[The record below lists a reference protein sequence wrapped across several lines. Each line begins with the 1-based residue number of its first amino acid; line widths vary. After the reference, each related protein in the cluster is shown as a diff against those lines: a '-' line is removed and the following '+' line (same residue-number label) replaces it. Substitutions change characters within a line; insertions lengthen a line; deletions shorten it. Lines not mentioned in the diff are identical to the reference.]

1 MKDKIVTIIDYVNK
15 LLAVMLS
22 VYFIATLIYKN
33 QYVSISIDVLMLG
46 IMISIYLDYLIYIFG
61 NFKEN
66 VLINKVIRGCVWAV
80 AICVCNRKGFLFWGV
95 ILLIF
100 LFYISNKKRKSF
112 DMPVTI
118 LTTCIFM
125 EFISIIDIFFDG
137 QYRYPS
143 KAFNN
148 SLGVDIVFVIGI
160 VLYIYSDK
168 VTDLLMKLPSI
179 EKSNEDDLDNTD
191 NEVGEKTQ
199 TIYMGMVFLGA
210 LLGLHLY
217 SSLCIDKGYLHIL
230 MSSIIIIF
238 QIIIL
243 YELFGKL
250 FEKLDNSNILMISI
264 ATVCLPYINYRNYS
278 LKAAL
283 IYLIS
288 FSILFCIFKMFKSNK
303 MKWIAVIIITIAGT
317 ISLFLNGNYTIPIIN
332 VIFGM
337 ILGKAIQK
345 NKKFAICICIFMII
359 CSQCII
365 GEIFIK
371 PIKSYNDS
379 ISQCTNI
386 NEKIGKNIH
395 NNLLNDNEIIYF

>member
-66 VLINKVIRGCVWAV
+66 VLINKVIRGCMWAV
-80 AICVCNRKGFLFWGV
+80 AICVCNRKDFLFWG
-95 ILLIF
+95 IISLIF

-137 QYRYPS
+137 QYRYLS

-179 EKSNEDDLDNTD
+179 EKSNEDELDNTD

-199 TIYMGMVFLGA
+199 TIYMGMAFLGA

-217 SSLCIDKGYLHIL
+217 SSLCIDKG
-230 MSSIIIIF
+230 
-238 QIIIL
+238 
-243 YELFGKL
+243 
-250 FEKLDNSNILMISI
+250 
-264 ATVCLPYINYRNYS
+264 
-278 LKAAL
+278 
-283 IYLIS
+283 
-288 FSILFCIFKMFKSNK
+288 
-303 MKWIAVIIITIAGT
+303 
-317 ISLFLNGNYTIPIIN
+317 
-332 VIFGM
+332 
-337 ILGKAIQK
+337 
-345 NKKFAICICIFMII
+345 ICT
-359 CSQCII
+359 
-365 GEIFIK
+365 
-371 PIKSYNDS
+371 Y
-379 ISQCTNI
+379 
-386 NEKIGKNIH
+386 
-395 NNLLNDNEIIYF
+395 

>member
-46 IMISIYLDYLIYIFG
+46 IMISIYFDYLIYIFG

-66 VLINKVIRGCVWAV
+66 VLINKVVRGCMWAV
-80 AICVCNRKGFLFWGV
+80 ATYVCNRKGFLFWG
-95 ILLIF
+95 ISSLIF
-100 LFYISNKKRKSF
+100 LLNISNKKKKNF
-112 DMPVTI
+112 DMPVTVLI
-118 LTTCIFM
+118 MCIFM

-137 QYRYPS
+137 QYRYLS
-143 KAFNN
+143 KTFNN
-148 SLGVDIVFVIGI
+148 LLGVDIVFVIGI

-179 EKSNEDDLDNTD
+179 EKSDEDDLDNTD
-191 NEVGEKTQ
+191 NEVGEKIQ
-199 TIYMGMVFLGA
+199 TIYIGIVFLGT

-238 QIIIL
+238 QVIIL

-250 FEKLDNSNILMISI
+250 FEKLDNSNIFMISI

-288 FSILFCIFKMFKSNK
+288 FSVLFCIFKMFKSNK

-332 VIFGM
+332 VIFGL

-345 NKKFAICICIFMII
+345 SKKFAICICIFMII

-365 GEIFIK
+365 GETFIK

-386 NEKIGKNIH
+386 NEKLDKNIH
-395 NNLLNDNEIIYF
+395 NNLLNDNELVYF

>member
-22 VYFIATLIYKN
+22 VYFMATLIYKN

-66 VLINKVIRGCVWAV
+66 VLINKVIRGCMWAV
-80 AICVCNRKGFLFWGV
+80 AICVCNRKGFLFWGI

-100 LFYISNKKRKSF
+100 WFYISNKKRKSF

-137 QYRYPS
+137 QYRYLS

-160 VLYIYSDK
+160 VLYIYSD
-168 VTDLLMKLPSI
+168 
-179 EKSNEDDLDNTD
+179 
-191 NEVGEKTQ
+191 
-199 TIYMGMVFLGA
+199 MGIAFMGA

-230 MSSIIIIF
+230 MSSLIIIF

-386 NEKIGKNIH
+386 NEKIDKNIH